1 MGLADEVLAGNL
13 RALAR
18 LATHIEND
26 DEIGRAGLN
35 KLYPHTENAHLVGI
49 TGPPGAGKSTLI
61 NALIGELRGRQQR
74 VAVVAVDPTSPLSG
88 GATLGDRIRMLERQS
103 DPGVFIRSMASRGR
117 SGGLAPATA
126 GMVHLLDAAGFDVVV
141 VETVGVGQEEIDVA
155 RLVETVV
162 LLQMPASGDGVQLLK
177 AGLLEFADVYA
188 VNKADLP
195 GAEETLRGLR
205 TMVGSSARQHRG
217 WAPPVL
223 RCVATS
229 GDGVPELAE
238 AIGAHFDYLQGD
250 QRRDDRRR
258 AIAEAEIAYRVN
270 QAVLQRLGATIR
282 RTERDLVEAVA
293 GRRLTAFEAADRLL
307 AHWGDSGCPGN
318 QSR

>member
-1 MGLADEVLAGNL
+1 MGLSEDVLAGN
-13 RALAR
+13 RRSLAR
-18 LATHIEND
+18 LATHVEND
-26 DEIGRAGLN
+26 DEIGRAGLT
-35 KLYPHTENAHLVGI
+35 KLYPHTGHAHLIGI

-61 NALIGELRGRQQR
+61 NALIGELRDRQQC

-117 SGGLAPATA
+117 LGGLAPATA
-126 GMVHLLDAAGFDVVV
+126 GMVHLLDAAGFDAVV

-162 LLQMPASGDGVQLLK
+162 LLQMPATGDGVQLLK
-177 AGLLEFADVYA
+177 AGLLEFADIYV

-205 TMVGSSARQHRG
+205 TMVGSFARQHRG

-223 RCVATS
+223 RCVATRD
-229 GDGVPELAE
+229 DGVRELAE
-238 AIGAHFDYLQGD
+238 AIGVHLDYLQGD
-250 QRRDDRRR
+250 QRRDERRR

-270 QAVLQRLGATIR
+270 QAVLQRLGTTIR

-307 AHWGDSGCPGN
+307 DHWGDPSCPGN
-318 QSR
+318 QLT

>member
-1 MGLADEVLAGNL
+1 MGLADEVLAGNR

-26 DEIGRAGLN
+26 DEIGRAGLT
-35 KLYPHTENAHLVGI
+35 KLYSHTGNAHLVGM

-61 NALIGELRGRQQR
+61 NALIGELRVRQLR

-117 SGGLAPATA
+117 TGGLAPATA
-126 GMVHLLDAAGFDVVV
+126 GMVHLLDAAGFDVVI

-177 AGLLEFADVYA
+177 AGLLEFADVYV

-205 TMVGSSARQHRG
+205 TMVGSTARQRRG
-217 WAPPVL
+217 WTPPVL

-229 GDGVPELAE
+229 GDGVRELAE
-238 AIGAHFDYLQGD
+238 AIGAHFTYLQGD
-250 QRRDDRRR
+250 QRRDERRR

-270 QAVLQRLGATIR
+270 QAILQRLAGRIQ
-282 RTERDLVEAVA
+282 RTEWDLVEAVA
-293 GRRLTAFEAADRLL
+293 ERRLTAFKAADRLL
-307 AHWGDSGCPGN
+307 DHWRDPECSGDRPD
-318 QSR
+318 